1 MHVTRDNRRVTF
13 DIEESSMTPI
23 ISSHLMTNIFTRRSF
38 LAGSVLL
45 GVHAAFGMQQPPAS
59 AGAADPKMIEDL
71 VAAYRIL
78 AQQGVLDGF
87 GHVSARHN
95 RSANRFIM
103 ARSLAPELVTAADL
117 IEFDLDGNAVDAK
130 GRALYSERFIHAEI
144 YRARSDVRS
153 VVHNHAPSLIPFGVT
168 TVPLRPMYHMASFI
182 GNGVPVF
189 DIRKSF
195 GMTDMLVSD
204 SAKGRA
210 LAQALGDKTCVLMR
224 GHGVA
229 VVGSSIQYAV
239 GRSIYLE
246 LNARIQAQSLALGGN
261 ITYLDP
267 QEAQK
272 MMDAGENRGYERP
285 WELWKSKA
293 MGK

>member
-1 MHVTRDNRRVTF
+1 
-13 DIEESSMTPI
+13 MTKTI
-23 ISSHLMTNIFTRRSF
+23 TRRSF
-38 LAGSVLL
+38 LAGSALLAAHAVLQ
-45 GVHAAFGMQQPPAS
+45 GQQPPAS
-59 AGAADPKMIEDL
+59 AGPADAALITDL

-95 RSANRFIM
+95 RAPNRFIM
-103 ARSLAPELVTAADL
+103 SRSLAPELVTAADL

-144 YRARSDVRS
+144 YRARADVRA
-153 VVHNHAPSLIPFGVT
+153 VVHNHAPSLIPFGIT
-168 TVPLRPMYHMASFI
+168 NVPLRPTFHMAAFI
-182 GNGVPVF
+182 GSGVPIF
-189 DIRKSF
+189 DIRKTF

-229 VVGSSIQYAV
+229 VVGPTIRHAV
-239 GRSIYLE
+239 GRSVYLDV
-246 LNARIQAQSLALGGN
+246 NAKVQAQAMTLN
-261 ITYLDP
+261 PNVTYLDP
-267 QEAQK
+267 QEALK
-272 MMDAGENRGYERP
+272 MMEGGENRGYERP
-285 WELWKSKA
+285 WELWKAKA

>member
-1 MHVTRDNRRVTF
+1 MVISSN
-13 DIEESSMTPI
+13 SMTKT
-23 ISSHLMTNIFTRRSF
+23 ISRRSF
-38 LAGSVLL
+38 LAGSVLVSVS
-45 GVHAAFGMQQPPAS
+45 GVLIAQQAPAS
-59 AGAADPKMIEDL
+59 AGIPDPMLIEDL
-71 VAAYRIL
+71 VAAYHIL

-87 GHVSARHN
+87 GHVSVRHN

-103 ARSLAPELVTAADL
+103 SRSLAPDLVTANDL
-117 IEFDLDGNAVDAK
+117 IEFDLDGNQVDAK
-130 GRALYSERFIHAEI
+130 GRSLYSERFIHAEI
-144 YRARSDVRS
+144 YRARPDVRA
-153 VVHNHAPSLIPFGVT
+153 VVHNHAPSLIPFSVT

-204 SAKGRA
+204 SKKGHA
-210 LAQALGDKTCVLMR
+210 LAEILGDKAAVLMR

-229 VVGSSIQYAV
+229 VVGSTIPIAV
-239 GRSIYLE
+239 GRSIYLDV
-246 LNARIQAQSLALGGN
+246 NAKVQTQALALGGN

-272 MMDAGENRGYERP
+272 MMDSGENRSYERP
-285 WELWKSKA
+285 WELWKAKA

>member
-1 MHVTRDNRRVTF
+1 
-13 DIEESSMTPI
+13 MTKAI
-23 ISSHLMTNIFTRRSF
+23 TRRNF

-45 GVHAAFGMQQPPAS
+45 FAARPQAPSS
-59 AGAADPKMIEDL
+59 AGVADPALIGDL

-87 GHVSARHN
+87 GHVSVRHN
-95 RSANRFIM
+95 QAANRFIM
-103 ARSLAPELVTAADL
+103 SRSLAPELVTAGDL

-144 YRARSDVRS
+144 YRARPDVRA
-153 VVHNHAPSLIPFGVT
+153 VVHNHAPSLIPFSVT

-189 DIRKSF
+189 DIRKTF

-210 LAQALGDKTCVLMR
+210 LAQVLGDRTCVLMR

-229 VVGSSIQYAV
+229 VVGSTIPIAV

-246 LNARIQAQSLALGGN
+246 VNAQVQAQSVALGGA

-272 MMDAGENRGYERP
+272 MMDSGENR
-285 WELWKSKA
+285 
-293 MGK
+293 

>member
-1 MHVTRDNRRVTF
+1 
-13 DIEESSMTPI
+13 MTKTI
-23 ISSHLMTNIFTRRSF
+23 TRRHF

-45 GVHAAFGMQQPPAS
+45 FAVRQQPPSS
-59 AGAADPKMIEDL
+59 AGTVDPALIEDL

-87 GHVSARHN
+87 GHVSVRHN
-95 RSANRFIM
+95 RAANRFIM
-103 ARSLAPELVTAADL
+103 SRSLAPELVTAGDL
-117 IEFDLDGNAVDAK
+117 IEFDLDGNAVDSK

-144 YRARSDVRS
+144 YKARPDVRA
-153 VVHNHAPSLIPFGVT
+153 VVHNHAPSLIPFSVT
-168 TVPLRPMYHMASFI
+168 TVPLRPMYHMVSFI
-182 GNGVPVF
+182 GNGVPIF
-189 DIRKSF
+189 DIRKTF

-210 LAQALGDKTCVLMR
+210 LAQVLGDKACVLMR

-229 VVGSSIQYAV
+229 VVGPSIQIAV
-239 GRSIYLE
+239 GRSVYLE
-246 LNARIQAQSLALGGN
+246 LNARIQTQATALGGN

-272 MMDAGENRGYERP
+272 MMDSGENRAYERP
-285 WELWKSKA
+285 WELWKAKA
-293 MGK
+293 LGK

>member
-1 MHVTRDNRRVTF
+1 MF
-13 DIEESSMTPI
+13 GAS
-23 ISSHLMTNIFTRRSF
+23 
-38 LAGSVLL
+38 ALL
-45 GVHAAFGMQQPPAS
+45 IGRPQTPAS
-59 AGAADPKMIEDL
+59 AGAPDAALIEDL

-103 ARSLAPELVTAADL
+103 SRSLAPELVTAADL

-144 YRARSDVRS
+144 YRARPDVRA
-153 VVHNHAPSLIPFGVT
+153 VVHNHAASLIPFGVS

-182 GNGVPVF
+182 GNGVPIF
-189 DIRKSF
+189 DIRKAF

-210 LAQALGDKTCVLMR
+210 LAQTLGDKTCVLMR

-229 VVGSSIQYAV
+229 VVGASIPYAV
-239 GRSIYLE
+239 GRSVYLE
-246 LNARIQAQSLALGGN
+246 LNARIQAQTVALGGT

-272 MMDAGENRGYERP
+272 MMEAGENRGYERP
-285 WELWKSKA
+285 WELWKAKA

>member
-1 MHVTRDNRRVTF
+1 MIRIITRRDFVGGSLLFGSGVVLAHAQEPALTAKQAATLPQAPGTAGPTDPLLRDN
-13 DIEESSMTPI
+13 
-23 ISSHLMTNIFTRRSF
+23 
-38 LAGSVLL
+38 
-45 GVHAAFGMQQPPAS
+45 
-59 AGAADPKMIEDL
+59 L

-87 GHVSARHN
+87 GHVSSRHN
-95 RSANRFIM
+95 RSSDRFIM
-103 ARSLAPELVTAADL
+103 SRSLAPELVRTTDL
-117 IEFDLDGNAVDAK
+117 IEFDLDGNAIDAR

-144 YRARSDVRS
+144 YRARPDVKA
-153 VVHNHAPSLIPFGVT
+153 VVHNHAPALIPFGAT
-168 TVPLRPMYHMASFI
+168 NVPLRPMYHMASFI
-182 GNGVPVF
+182 GTGVPVF
-189 DIRKSF
+189 DIQKSF
-195 GMTDMLVSD
+195 GMTDMLISD
-204 SAKGRA
+204 PAKGRA

-229 VVGSSIQYAV
+229 VVGPTIQHAV
-239 GRSIYLE
+239 GRSVYLE
-246 LNARIQAQSLALGGN
+246 INARVQIQSMALGGN

-272 MMDAGENRGYERP
+272 MMDAGENKGYERP

>member
-1 MHVTRDNRRVTF
+1 MKLFSDG
-13 DIEESSMTPI
+13 
-23 ISSHLMTNIFTRRSF
+23 NIVELYDKNNQPSKFF
-38 LAGSVLL
+38 GGSVLAGANVVL
-45 GVHAAFGMQQPPAS
+45 MARQAPTS
-59 AGAADPKMIEDL
+59 AGAPDPMLIDDL

-78 AQQGVLDGF
+78 AQQGILDGF

-95 RSANRFIM
+95 RAANRFIM
-103 ARSLAPELVTAADL
+103 SRSLAPELVTANDL
-117 IEFDLDGNAVDAK
+117 IEFDLDANPVDAK
-130 GRALYSERFIHAEI
+130 GRSLYSERFIHAEI
-144 YRARSDVRS
+144 YRARPDVRA

-168 TVPLRPMYHMASFI
+168 TVPLRPMYHMAAFI

-204 SAKGRA
+204 SKKGHA
-210 LAQALGDKTCVLMR
+210 LAEALGDKSTVLMR

-229 VVGSSIQYAV
+229 VVGSTIQIAV
-239 GRSIYLE
+239 GRSIYLDI
-246 LNARIQAQSLALGGN
+246 NAKVEAQALALGGN

-272 MMDAGENRGYERP
+272 MMDAGENRSYERP
-285 WELWKSKA
+285 WELWKAKA

>member
-1 MHVTRDNRRVTF
+1 M
-13 DIEESSMTPI
+13 E
-23 ISSHLMTNIFTRRSF
+23 
-38 LAGSVLL
+38 
-45 GVHAAFGMQQPPAS
+45 AAFQL
-59 AGAADPKMIEDL
+59 IEDL

-78 AQQGVLDGF
+78 AQHGVLDGF
-87 GHVSARHN
+87 GHISARHN
-95 RSANRFIM
+95 HAANRFIM
-103 ARSLAPELVTAADL
+103 SRALAPELVTANDL
-117 IEFDLDGNAVDAK
+117 IEFDLDANPVGAI
-130 GRALYSERFIHAEI
+130 GRGLYLERFIHAEI
-144 YRARSDVRS
+144 YKARPDVGA
-153 VVHNHAPSLIPFGVT
+153 VVHNHAPSLVAFGAT

-182 GNGVPVF
+182 GRAVPIF

-210 LAQALGDKTCVLMR
+210 LAETLGNNSVVLMR

-229 VVGSSIQYAV
+229 VVGKTIPMAV
-239 GRSIYLE
+239 GRSIYLD
-246 LNARIQAQSLALGGN
+246 LNAKIQHQALALGGN

-285 WELWKSKA
+285 WELWKAKVLEQ
-293 MGK
+293 

>member
-1 MHVTRDNRRVTF
+1 MRQPVTRRG
-13 DIEESSMTPI
+13 
-23 ISSHLMTNIFTRRSF
+23 F
-38 LAGSVLL
+38 LASAAILTAN
-45 GVHAAFGMQQPPAS
+45 AAFAAQQAPAS
-59 AGAADPKMIEDL
+59 AGSVDPLLIENL

-95 RSANRFIM
+95 RAANRFIM
-103 ARSLAPELVTAADL
+103 SRSLAPELVTAADL

-144 YRARSDVRS
+144 YRARSDVQS
-153 VVHNHAPSLIPFGVT
+153 VVHNHAAALIPFGVT

-189 DIRKSF
+189 DIRKTF

-229 VVGSSIQYAV
+229 VVGPTIQHAV
-239 GRSIYLE
+239 GRSVYLD
-246 LNARIQAQSLALGGN
+246 LNAKVQAQAMALGGN
-261 ITYLDP
+261 NVTYLDP

-272 MMDAGENRGYERP
+272 MMDSGENRGYERP

>member
-1 MHVTRDNRRVTF
+1 
-13 DIEESSMTPI
+13 MTKT
-23 ISSHLMTNIFTRRSF
+23 ISRRSF
-38 LAGSVLL
+38 LAGSVL
-45 GVHAAFGMQQPPAS
+45 FGLHPVLRGQQPPAS
-59 AGAADPKMIEDL
+59 VGTPDPSLIENL

-95 RSANRFIM
+95 RGANRFIM
-103 ARSLAPELVTAADL
+103 SRSLAPELVTAADL

-130 GRALYSERFIHAEI
+130 GRSLYSERFIHAEI
-144 YRARSDVRS
+144 YRARSDVGA
-153 VVHNHAPSLIPFGVT
+153 VVHNHAPSLLPFGVT
-168 TVPLRPMYHMASFI
+168 AVLLRPVYHMAAFI
-182 GNGVPVF
+182 GSGVPIF

-229 VVGSSIQYAV
+229 VVGSTIQYAV
-239 GRSIYLE
+239 GRSIYLDV
-246 LNARIQAQSLALGGN
+246 NAKVQAQAMALSSN
-261 ITYLDP
+261 VTYLDP

-272 MMDAGENRGYERP
+272 MMEGGENRGYERP
-285 WELWKSKA
+285 WELWKAKA

>member
-1 MHVTRDNRRVTF
+1 
-13 DIEESSMTPI
+13 MTKAI
-23 ISSHLMTNIFTRRSF
+23 TRRNF

-45 GVHAAFGMQQPPAS
+45 FAARPQAPSS
-59 AGAADPKMIEDL
+59 AGAADPALIDDL

-95 RSANRFIM
+95 RGANRFIM
-103 ARSLAPELVTAADL
+103 SRSLAPELVTAGDL
-117 IEFDLDGNAVDAK
+117 IEFELDGNAVDAK

-144 YRARSDVRS
+144 YRARPDVRA
-153 VVHNHAPSLIPFGVT
+153 VVHNHAPSLIPFSVT

-210 LAQALGDKTCVLMR
+210 LAQVLGDKACVLMR

-229 VVGSSIQYAV
+229 VVGSTIPIAV

-246 LNARIQAQSLALGGN
+246 VNARVQAQAMALGGS

-272 MMDAGENRGYERP
+272 MMDSGENRAYERP
-285 WELWKSKA
+285 WELWKAKA
-293 MGK
+293 LAK